1 VELFETLVSVA
12 VGIGLAAAAGFRV
25 FVPLLVVAV
34 AARTG
39 HLPLAD
45 EFSWLATTPAL
56 VTLGTATILEI
67 LAYYIPWLDHLFDTL
82 ATPAAVLAGVI
93 ASAAVM
99 IDLPPAL
106 KWAISV
112 LAGGG
117 VAGLVQGATVL
128 ARVKSTVT
136 TAGLANPIVAT
147 FELVGSLLTS
157 LLSLAIP
164 LLVVGLVVLFCIAIF
179 SVSRRVAFGRRAS
192 RRASLGAASDGNPT
206 SRV

>member
-1 VELFETLVSVA
+1 MELVETLLSIA

-25 FVPLLVVAV
+25 FVPLLVIGV

-39 HLPLAD
+39 QLPLAA

-56 VTLGTATILEI
+56 VAFGTATLLEI

-99 IDLPPAL
+99 IDLPPVL
-106 KWAISV
+106 KWGISV

-136 TAGLANPIVAT
+136 TAGLANPVVAT

-157 LLSLAIP
+157 VLSLVIP

-179 SVSRRVAFGRRAS
+179 SVSRRVAFGRRRGRKS
-192 RRASLGAASDGNPT
+192 RPGAEAGGPPVA
-206 SRV
+206 RL